1 MKKKYT
7 KLILVDIIIIIM
19 SVLLSMMGNEGKKKL
34 DISMSEWK
42 SDYVEIK
49 NNQWKISS
57 NLENNSEE
65 KVFLYGP
72 YVSLSKGTYTL
83 QVWYQCDENQSMLPY
98 ANGGN
103 DSFIKA
109 TKAILDKNK
118 NYEEVQFDLTQDI
131 NNFEVQFMYNGKGDY
146 SISNISISKESNWK
160 KDITLCIGVV
170 LIIINVLIICHK
182 DKKVS
187 RAFRDIMAIAVIS
200 SLPLFFE
207 GVNDTYGQDL
217 AFHLLRIEGIYKELI
232 RGNFPVHISSI
243 WLGGYGYPTS
253 VFYGDILL
261 YFPALLRILGIGL
274 GLAYKIYVFM
284 INFGTALISWICFK
298 KIFHRSDIASILALI
313 YSTASYRLVDIY
325 VRSAVGEYSVMM
337 FIPLII
343 LSIYNIY
350 TEKNVK
356 RLNITNATL
365 LACGISGVI
374 TSHILT
380 AEIVVFI
387 LGIFC
392 IVCIKKT
399 LTKGV
404 LKTFIFAIVETLLLC
419 CYFIVPF
426 LDYYINVPVM
436 VTDKAEAVKMIQDNG
451 VNIGD
456 YFSFFKNPFGYA
468 KTMLLTPGIVL
479 IGTLIVGIWLWKK
492 GRANRKM
499 KMAILFSVLTLYI
512 ASNIFPW
519 DTLAYKYRIFNFLAQ
534 VQFPWRY
541 LAITIA
547 ILTVLLG
554 FELRAV
560 EQRNKCY
567 KYKKIIC
574 LLSVWSVC
582 VFTGFYSD
590 NALRNNYYDTSNLD
604 SYGVMGAEYVR
615 TGQKIE
621 QFDGKIESKNLIKV
635 NLEKRNGYN
644 IDLFCENSEKV
655 GEVIF
660 PITNYKG
667 YCVTDSLGNEYEIKD
682 SENKLVNVEIP
693 PHFKGKL
700 YLRFKEPKIWTLS
713 YIITGVT
720 LVILLS
726 YYSLRSKKYVDRT
739 LWRKAENEKN
749 IIDCTLL

>member
-7 KLILVDIIIIIM
+7 TLILVDIITIIM
-19 SVLLSMMGNEGKKKL
+19 IVLLSVMGNEEKKGL

-57 NLENNSEE
+57 DLENNSEE

-72 YVSLSKGTYTL
+72 YISLSKGIYTL

-109 TKAILDKNK
+109 TKSILDKNK
-118 NYEEVQFDLTQDI
+118 NYETVQFELTQDI
-131 NNFEVQFMYNGKGDY
+131 SNFEVQFMYNGKGDY
-146 SISNISISKESNWK
+146 SISNISISKEGNWK
-160 KDITLCIGVV
+160 KNIILCIGVA

-182 DKKVS
+182 NKKAS
-187 RAFRDIMAIAVIS
+187 RAFRDIIAIAVIS

-207 GVNDTYGQDL
+207 GLNDTYGQDL

-232 RGNFPVHISSI
+232 RGNFPVHISSV

-261 YFPALLRILGIGL
+261 YFPALLRMIGIGL

-284 INFGTALISWICFK
+284 INFGTALISWVCFK
-298 KIFHRSDIASILALI
+298 KIFHRSDIASILTLV

-350 TEKNVK
+350 TEKDTK

-380 AEIVVFI
+380 AEIVVFM

-392 IVCIKKT
+392 VVCIKKT

-404 LKTFIFAIVETLLLC
+404 IKTFIFAIVETVLLC

-426 LDYYINVPVM
+426 LDYYINVPVV
-436 VTDKAEAVKMIQDNG
+436 VTDKTETIRMIQDKG
-451 VNIGD
+451 VNIAD
-456 YFSFFKNPFGYA
+456 YFSFFKNPFGHA

-479 IGTLIVGIWLWKK
+479 IGALVFGVCLWKK
-492 GRANRKM
+492 RRANSKM
-499 KMAILFSVLTLYI
+499 KITILFSVLTLYI

-519 DTLAYKYRIFNFLAQ
+519 DALAYKYQIFNFLAQ

-554 FELRAV
+554 FELRTA
-560 EQRNKCY
+560 EHKEKYSQ
-567 KYKKIIC
+567 YKKIIC
-574 LLSVWSVC
+574 LLSIWSVC
-582 VFTGFYSD
+582 VFVGFYSE

-604 SYGVMGAEYVR
+604 SYGVMGSEYVR
-615 TGQKIE
+615 TDQKIE
-621 QFDGKIESKNLIKV
+621 QFNGKIESKNLIKIS
-635 NLEKRNGYN
+635 LEKRNGYD
-644 IDLFCENSEKV
+644 IDLYCENSEKV
-655 GEVIF
+655 GKVIF

-682 SENKLVNVEIP
+682 SENKLVSVEIP

-700 YLRFKEPKIWTLS
+700 YLRFKEPKIWIVS
-713 YIITGVT
+713 YIITVAT
-720 LVILLS
+720 LVILIS
-726 YYSLRSKKYVDRT
+726 YYGLRSKKHVDRT
-739 LWRKAENEKN
+739 L
-749 IIDCTLL
+749 